1 VYDERVHD
9 LNQKISRLRATDSS
23 AKLREATFNLFGAE
37 HEGYVSHDLL
47 QRIERSISELFSGRE
62 TLETTISLVS
72 CQVSGYFLSHEFR
85 RADAIWSHFG
95 WQPPSAQDFQ
105 DRVREYLEAR
115 MEFRERQQRE
125 EEFQCQGSSVDRV
138 VERKRLE
145 SWIEQIAAPSG
156 VCVRRLVAN
165 HALITQ
171 FEQQNMQARNE
182 IVIPAA
188 THHFNG

>member
-1 VYDERVHD
+1 MSLDG
-9 LNQKISRLRATDSS
+9 LTQ
-23 AKLREATFNLFGAE
+23 
-37 HEGYVSHDLL
+37 
-47 QRIERSISELFSGRE
+47 SGR
-62 TLETTISLVS
+62 S
-72 CQVSGYFLSHEFR
+72 
-85 RADAIWSHFG
+85 FG

-171 FEQQNMQARNE
+171 FEQQQSLRAENKTVAIE
-182 IVIPAA
+182 
-188 THHFNG
+188 F